1 MSVPG
6 HSTQVLLPDKSQNAK
21 GIIASE
27 LSQDTAVLPVLSP
40 TAFTVSWLLCSS
52 LSFLCSFSSPKFIPA
67 LLSQRCHMALR
78 PSPLQTQFS
87 VPAPFALH
95 TALHQLLP
103 WLFISFLSHFS
114 FRDQILLPHSLT
126 VTTLHTRTCA
136 TLGTAQ
142 CPRNS
147 LGHLGYQ
154 PRAGKILYSSDCR
167 VRNNPAMSRK

>member
-1 MSVPG
+1 MQRESLPL
-6 HSTQVLLPDKSQNAK
+6 SCPRTLQSSLFYPLL
-21 GIIASE
+21 
-27 LSQDTAVLPVLSP
+27 LSQFPGCFVALYLSCAVSP
-40 TAFTVSWLLCSS
+40 HRS
-52 LSFLCSFSSPKFIPA
+52 LSLLY

-167 VRNNPAMSRK
+167 VRNNPAITQ